1 LTIPNAFALGSNAS
15 GQGVDTR
22 HQCWT

>member
-15 GQGVDTR
+15 GQSVDTR